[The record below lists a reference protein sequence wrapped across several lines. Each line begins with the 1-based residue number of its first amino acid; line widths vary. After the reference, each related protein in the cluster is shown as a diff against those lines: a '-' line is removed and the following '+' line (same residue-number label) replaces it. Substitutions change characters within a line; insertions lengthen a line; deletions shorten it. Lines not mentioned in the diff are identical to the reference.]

1 MAKTI
6 RDLQVR
12 PNPSGD
18 ELQLTYETVTSRRLV
33 SIPQQAQFGETAPH
47 GAGSF
52 HDPEHH
58 AILMDRLEAYYRH
71 QR

>member
-1 MAKTI
+1 MAKMI
-6 RDLQVR
+6 RDMQVR

-18 ELQLTYETVTSRRLV
+18 ELQLTYETPTSWRLV
-33 SIPQQAQFGETAPH
+33 SIPQQTQLGETAPH

-58 AILMDRLEAYYRH
+58 AILMDRLEVYYRH